1 MREAPVSDARP
12 KMDEIARAAG
22 VSKATVDRVLNNR
35 PGVQEHTRKHVQAIV
50 AGLAGAFPE
59 NRQQSHIRLDFVL
72 PGGDNAFISDL
83 AREIERQV
91 ELRKDVDIEIHRL
104 SGIAPEEI
112 AAKLGSLRQTT
123 QGVSVIGLDSPS
135 VREAV
140 RRLVA
145 AGVPVLTLVSD
156 ISHVGR
162 VNYVG
167 IDNRAAGRLAG
178 YLIGRFLPGSA
189 GKVALIAGALAYRG
203 HEEREMGFR
212 HVLQEGFPHLDIVAA
227 REVQEDA
234 GRAYDEVR
242 ALLADHAD
250 LVAIYCIGAGHE
262 GIARA
267 LTEAGR
273 QNAIVFIGHDLTEDT
288 RQFLLSGIMD
298 AAIDQ
303 NARVEAR
310 EAVDRLVRAIRGESN
325 ISTATIRIQSV
336 FRENIPNEP

>member
-1 MREAPVSDARP
+1 
-12 KMDEIARAAG
+12 MDEIARAAG

-35 PGVQEHTRKHVQAIV
+35 PGVQEHTRKHVLAIV
-50 AGLAGAFPE
+50 AELAGALSSGS
-59 NRQQSHIRLDFVL
+59 QQSRIHLDFVL

-83 AREIERQV
+83 ANEIERQV
-91 ELRKDVDIEIHRL
+91 ELRGDVDVAVHRL
-104 SGIAPEEI
+104 NGITPEEI
-112 AAKLGSLRQTT
+112 AAKLGALRPAT
-123 QGVSVIGLDSPS
+123 QGVGLIGLDSPS

-140 RRLVA
+140 RKLVA
-145 AGVPVLTLVSD
+145 AGIPVLTLVSD

-178 YLIGRFLPGSA
+178 YLIGRFLPDSA

-212 HVLQEGFPHLDIVAA
+212 HVLQESFPRLNIVAA

-242 ALLADHAD
+242 TLLTEHAD

-273 QNAIVFIGHDLTEDT
+273 QNAIIFIGHDLTEDT
-288 RQFLLSGIMD
+288 RQFLLSGVMD

-310 EAVDRLVRAIRGESN
+310 EAVDRLVRAIRNEAN